1 MPDLPPGSE
10 NLAALVGQVGNLR
23 RVGNSFLRFPALSLA
38 LAFCLPALAQF
49 QTFTF
54 PSPVDGSP
62 QPYAVYAPRVLPPGA
77 RFPLVLSLHAEH
89 TTQAINLRQVLG
101 LGPDP
106 VPSMRDPKMIV
117 ACPLA
122 RGTMGYDGIPEQD
135 VYGVLGDV
143 ERRFPIDPDRVY
155 LTGISM
161 GGAGALRLALTRPD
175 VWAAV
180 AAVSPTPAPGLEP
193 LAANALNLPVRIF
206 AGDQDPVAPVAIARA
221 WQRRFLDLGIAAD
234 YLEYPGVEHNSWVL
248 AYRRGAIFDW
258 FAPFRRARSP
268 QRVRFHTDS
277 YRYRAAY
284 WLRIDGLT
292 PGAAATVDA
301 QRSANQ
307 ISVTTAGVD
316 GFTLTPGEPAPLRIV
331 IDGEPLRVR
340 PAASLSFI
348 KVAGHWHAG
357 LFSPSGKRPGAEGPI
372 AAAFNGRQIYV
383 YGTAGAAAP
392 QDLAARRQIAEQAA
406 AWSQPGEP
414 LTLSLPVKAD
424 RDVTAADLAAADAIL
439 FGTAETNRLIARLA
453 PRLPLALNPGAADYG
468 LLFVAP
474 LEGHLVLV
482 NSGLPWWNGDPPPPA
497 VPSFLP
503 ARLRLLLAFGDYVLF
518 KGSLAHVVAEGRFD
532 RNWKLPAEAR
542 AQLQASG
549 TVTVP

>member
-1 MPDLPPGSE
+1 MLP
-10 NLAALVGQVGNLR
+10 
-23 RVGNSFLRFPALSLA
+23 FA

-49 QTFTF
+49 QTVTF
-54 PSPVDGSP
+54 PSPIDGSP
-62 QPYAVYAPRVLPPGA
+62 QPYAVYAPRVLPPGTK
-77 RFPLVLSLHAEH
+77 FPLVLSLHAEH
-89 TTQAINLRQVLG
+89 TNQAINLRQVLG

-106 VPSMRDPKMIV
+106 VPSMRNPEMIV

-122 RGTMGYDGIPEQD
+122 RGTMGYDGIAEQD
-135 VYGVLGDV
+135 VYGVLADA

-180 AAVSPTPAPGLEP
+180 AVVCPTPSPDLDP
-193 LAANALNLPVRIF
+193 LAGNALNLPVRIF
-206 AGDQDPVAPVAIARA
+206 AGDQDPVAPVALARA

-258 FAPFRRARSP
+258 FAPFRRSRSP
-268 QRVRFHTDS
+268 KRVRFRTDS
-277 YRYRAAY
+277 YRYPAA
-284 WLRIDGLT
+284 WWVRIDGLT
-292 PGAAATVDA
+292 PGTPAAVDA
-301 QRSANQ
+301 QRSANE
-307 ISVTTAGVD
+307 ISVATAGVD
-316 GFTLTPGEPAPLRIV
+316 GFTLTVGEPAPLRIV

-340 PAASLSFI
+340 PAASLSFT

-372 AAAFNGRQIYV
+372 SAAFDGRQIYV
-383 YGTAGAAAP
+383 YGTAGASGP
-392 QDLAARRQIAEQAA
+392 QDLAARRQVAEEAA

-424 RDVTAADLAAADAIL
+424 QDVTPSDLAAADAIL

-453 PRLPLALNPGAADYG
+453 PRLPLVLNPGAADYG
-468 LLFVAP
+468 LVFVAP
-474 LEGHLVLV
+474 VDGRLVLV
-482 NSGLPWWNGDPPPPA
+482 NSGLPWWNGDPPPAA

-503 ARLRLLLAFGDYVLF
+503 ARLRLLRAFGDYVLF

-532 RNWKLPAEAR
+532 RDWKLPAEAR
-542 AQLQASG
+542 AQLEASG
-549 TVTVP
+549 TVTVR